1 MHESIGE
8 GRPAVDFREELGD
21 SQTWQHRVEAAG
33 DRVDRFV
40 LRSANGTDRQAFFSE
55 RGLWQIASGGERVDF
70 PKPSFQTLGSNVA
83 PVLETIGDC
92 EAQLVRLAAVLKRV
106 ARQQKVV
113 EGPESAAAFDPDVA
127 RSQPLAQRSHDR
139 DLIGPAFG
147 SGVGLDDL
155 APYWSQKAH
164 RRPRRKFLR
173 AARVKLAH
181 DVERREERIVILP
194 RSEDES
200 AEHDRRHSS
209 DARVALDDLAEIVRS
224 GPDDGGFCLE
234 DQGFQALPAER
245 TFDGGDLV
253 LPLFLRDE

>member
-1 MHESIGE
+1 MGLID
-8 GRPAVDFREELGD
+8 RPSSV
-21 SQTWQHRVEAAG
+21 
-33 DRVDRFV
+33 
-40 LRSANGTDRQAFFSE
+40 SE
-55 RGLWQIASGGERVDF
+55 ASGKSPAAVSASTSRSRVSRRLALTSRQSS
-70 PKPSFQTLGSNVA
+70 KRSGTARPSSSA
-83 PVLETIGDC
+83 
-92 EAQLVRLAAVLKRV
+92 LAAVLKRV

-209 DARVALDDLAEIVRS
+209 DARVALDDL
-224 GPDDGGFCLE
+224 
-234 DQGFQALPAER
+234 
-245 TFDGGDLV
+245 
-253 LPLFLRDE
+253 